1 MKRTLGFART
11 AMMAAALAA
20 VPAVAQDHG
29 AAGTGSGSGS
39 AAGSQDMSRRSPIE
53 SVRHDDDGFDLGWM
67 GLLGL
72 AGLAGLRPKRA
83 VVHDHTTHAGVHPT
97 QTNRNI

>member
-11 AMMAAALAA
+11 ALIAAALAA

-29 AAGTGSGSGS
+29 ATGSGSGS
-39 AAGSQDMSRRSPIE
+39 GSAMGSGSNDMARTSPIE
-53 SVRHDDDGFDLGWM
+53 TVRHDDDGFDLGWM

-72 AGLAGLRPKRA
+72 AGLAGLRRKRA
-83 VVHDHTTHAGVHPT
+83 VVHDHHTANHITTDRRV
-97 QTNRNI
+97 